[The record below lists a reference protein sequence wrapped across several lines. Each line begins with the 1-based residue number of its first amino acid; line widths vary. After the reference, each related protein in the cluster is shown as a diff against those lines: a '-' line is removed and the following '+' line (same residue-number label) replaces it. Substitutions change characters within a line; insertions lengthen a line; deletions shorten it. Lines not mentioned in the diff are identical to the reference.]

1 MNTDDFLPVS
11 GSDPAVLSDPV
22 SSGDAP
28 SGDASG
34 DALPGPVEDISSGD
48 LSSGSGFVPV
58 SSGDSGAGAA
68 PAETVAEVNIVPEG
82 FYTDLL
88 IEVKA
93 INYLISAL
101 LFFTVFVW
109 VESKVRSIVRKVMK
123 HE

>member
-1 MNTDDFLPVS
+1 MNTDNFLPVS

-22 SSGDAP
+22 SSGDA
-28 SGDASG
+28 
-34 DALPGPVEDISSGD
+34 LPDPVEDISSGD
-48 LSSGSGFVPV
+48 SFPGSAVSI
-58 SSGDSGAGAA
+58 SSGDSGPGSD
-68 PAETVAEVNIVPEG
+68 PAETVAEVNVIPEG
-82 FYTDLL
+82 SYEELL
-88 IEVKA
+88 IEVKS